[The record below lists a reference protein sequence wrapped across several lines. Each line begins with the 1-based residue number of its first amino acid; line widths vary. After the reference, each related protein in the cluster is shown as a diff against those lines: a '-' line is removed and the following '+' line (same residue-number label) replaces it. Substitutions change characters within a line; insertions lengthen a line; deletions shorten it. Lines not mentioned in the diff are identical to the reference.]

1 MRSRLQHYGIHYG
14 DPMHPG
20 CNTMH
25 PSARVRAV
33 RGRTLTLPLPLGAVS
48 IEERAEEHGTT
59 GSDSHGDSAPWAVDA
74 AAHVAAKGAVF
85 MVSPDTS
92 LRLEARGGS

>member
-1 MRSRLQHYGIHYG
+1 M
-14 DPMHPG
+14 
-20 CNTMH
+20 
-25 PSARVRAV
+25 
-33 RGRTLTLPLPLGAVS
+33 S

-59 GSDSHGDSAPWAVDA
+59 GSDSHGDSAVQWATDAA